1 MSHPAWGGPDTERT
15 MIDVTQ
21 NVGRQWGWVALRGVV
36 AVLFGLLALCLP
48 GITLAALVL
57 VWGAYA
63 LVDGVFAL
71 IAGWR
76 IRDQDKPLWPLILVG
91 ITGLAAGIVTFL
103 WPGVTALV
111 LLYIIAFWAIVAG
124 VFQIVAAI
132 RFRKEIQNEWL
143 HGLSGL
149 VSLLFGLMLL
159 IQPGAGALALV
170 WVIGIYAVFFG
181 ILLLALAW
189 RLKRHAA

>member
-1 MSHPAWGGPDTERT
+1 

-21 NVGRQWGWVALRGVV
+21 NVGRQWGWVALRGLV
-36 AVLFGLLALCLP
+36 AVLFGLLALFLP

-76 IRDQDKPLWPLILVG
+76 IRDQDKPLWPLVLVG

-149 VSLLFGLMLL
+149 ISLLFGLMLV

-181 ILLLALAW
+181 ILLLVLAL

>member
-1 MSHPAWGGPDTERT
+1 MALDP
-15 MIDVTQ
+15 
-21 NVGRQWGWVALRGVV
+21 GRHHRLGRRHRDLSVARRHG
-36 AVLFGLLALCLP
+36 
-48 GITLAALVL
+48 
-57 VWGAYA
+57 
-63 LVDGVFAL
+63 
-71 IAGWR
+71 
-76 IRDQDKPLWPLILVG
+76 
-91 ITGLAAGIVTFL
+91 
-103 WPGVTALV
+103 LV

>member
-1 MSHPAWGGPDTERT
+1 M
-15 MIDVTQ
+15 
-21 NVGRQWGWVALRGVV
+21 
-36 AVLFGLLALCLP
+36 AVLFGLLALFLP

-76 IRDQDKPLWPLILVG
+76 IRDQDKPLWPLVLVG

-124 VFQIVAAI
+124 VFQIAAAI

-149 VSLLFGLMLL
+149 VSLLFGVMLV

-170 WVIGIYAVFFG
+170 WVIGLYAVFFG
-181 ILLLALAW
+181 ILLLVLAL

>member
-1 MSHPAWGGPDTERT
+1 

-21 NVGRQWGWVALRGVV
+21 NVGRQWGWVALRGLV
-36 AVLFGLLALCLP
+36 AVLFGLLALFLP

-76 IRDQDKPLWPLILVG
+76 IRDQDKPLWPLVLVG

-124 VFQIVAAI
+124 VFQIAAAI

-149 VSLLFGLMLL
+149 VSLLFGVMLV

-170 WVIGIYAVFFG
+170 WVIGPYAVFFG
-181 ILLLALAW
+181 ILLLVLAL